1 MSVPLRA
8 LVLAAV
14 LCLGGTSLVEAE
26 EASAGSD
33 GSDAFSFGD
42 DTSAYALNGSCEDPR
57 FVGEDMPETD
67 EAALMHDAKDCMSLF
82 AAGDIDISE
91 KERSIHVDGPLDMIE
106 ILTRVGKGSGKATEL
121 D

>member
-1 MSVPLRA
+1 MSVALRA
-8 LVLAAV
+8 LVLATV

-33 GSDAFSFGD
+33 AFSFGD
-42 DTSAYALNGSCEDPR
+42 DASEHALNGTCEDPR
-57 FVGEDMPETD
+57 FVGGGMSEPD

-91 KERSIHVDGPLDMIE
+91 EARSIHVDGPLDMIE
-106 ILTRVGKGSGKATEL
+106 ILTRVGKGSGKVIEL